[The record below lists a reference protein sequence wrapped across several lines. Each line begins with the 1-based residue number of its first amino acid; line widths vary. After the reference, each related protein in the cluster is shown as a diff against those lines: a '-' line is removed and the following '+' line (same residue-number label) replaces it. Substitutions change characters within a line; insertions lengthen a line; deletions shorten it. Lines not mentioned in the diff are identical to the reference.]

1 MKRQKGSALVELL
14 MLLPILFV
22 LLAAVFHIGR
32 LVYAHQKVIIAS
44 RIAAE
49 RAANMLNPGAANA
62 RGAMFYPYN
71 YNGSP
76 ATLALR
82 LFFRRLANLGGSRT
96 RPPLLAQM
104 IDVTDWIGFRGKN
117 PATRMAKRY
126 LAYSLGID
134 TSRIDV
140 QYRAV
145 PYIKYLRRSQNGPDS
160 IAVRRGG
167 MAQSVGFLQPGE
179 VPDNQVD
186 NLTRR
191 WWEEDAQRE
200 NNSGVNDPR
209 RITRYELPYGV
220 WLIAAK
226 VTVRYPVTPMTKAL
240 IGAASVLLGGIQLTH
255 NDEVVISHLTVFP
268 APLSA
273 LDIVDATQS
282 LRLAMF
288 DTDKDYPDD
297 LGVIN
302 FANPPST
309 WTRW

>member
-1 MKRQKGSALVELL
+1 MKRQKGSALIELL
-14 MLLPILFV
+14 MVLPILFV

-49 RAANMLNPGAANA
+49 RAASMINPSAANA

-71 YNGSP
+71 YNGAP
-76 ATLALR
+76 ATLAIR
-82 LFFRRLANLGGSRT
+82 LFFRRLANMGGDRT
-96 RPPLLAQM
+96 TPPMLAQV
-104 IDVTDWIGFRGKN
+104 IDVTDMIGFQGKN
-117 PATRMAKRY
+117 PATQMARQY

-134 TSRIDV
+134 PSWVTV
-140 QYRAV
+140 EYRAV
-145 PYIKYLRRSQNGPDS
+145 PYIKYLRRNQNGPDS
-160 IAVRRGG
+160 IAARRGG
-167 MAQSVGFLQPGE
+167 MDNSVGYLHPGE

-200 NNSGVNDPR
+200 NSGGANDPR
-209 RITRYELPYGV
+209 RITRYELPYGT

-226 VTVRYPVTPMTKAL
+226 VSVRYPVTPMTRAL
-240 IGAASVLLGGIQLTH
+240 IGAASVLLGGIQLAH
-255 NDEVVISHLTVFP
+255 NDQVIISHLTVFP

-273 LDIVDATQS
+273 IDIIDATQS

-297 LGVIN
+297 MGVIN

-309 WTRW
+309 WDEW

>member
-1 MKRQKGSALVELL
+1 MKRQKGSALIELL

-49 RAANMLNPGAANA
+49 RAANMVNPSAANA

-71 YNGSP
+71 YNGAP
-76 ATLALR
+76 AMLGIR
-82 LFFRRLANLGGSRT
+82 LFFRRLANLGGGRNT
-96 RPPLLAQM
+96 VPFMAQF
-104 IDVTDWIGFRGKN
+104 IDVTDWIGFQGKS
-117 PATRMAKRY
+117 PATQMAKRY

-134 TSRIDV
+134 PSRITV
-140 QYRAV
+140 EYRAV

-167 MAQSVGFLQPGE
+167 MDQSVGYLHPGE

-200 NNSGVNDPR
+200 NNGGVNDPR

-226 VTVRYPVTPMTKAL
+226 VTVRYPVTPMTRAL
-240 IGAASVLLGGIQLTH
+240 IGAASVLLGGIQLAH
-255 NDEVVISHLTVFP
+255 NDEIVISHLTVFP

-273 LDIVDATQS
+273 IDIIDATQS

-288 DTDKDYPDD
+288 DTDRDYPDN
-297 LGVIN
+297 LNVIN

-309 WTRW
+309 WNRW